1 MIKQIKQAIEI
12 NGFSWHYAWII
23 VLISSIIQTL
33 ASSIRMTFGVLITP
47 LSENFNWSQGDITL
61 AYAISNIVTALSA
74 PLAGSLGDRF
84 GEKKIMIIGSF
95 IFIFGLIFTGYS
107 KDLTTLYISYGFIIG
122 IGHSLLLV
130 PLMPVI
136 MKWFKKHLALGIS
149 VWMTSWGIGPAL
161 SSPIIAALLNKF
173 GWQNTFWIIG
183 IIFTV
188 SIIYLLRYFYDT
200 PESKGILAYGI
211 SNNSKTS
218 ENDEPAWKDIGKIQ
232 KLIRNTQEY
241 WNMCSIHFLGCVG
254 HSIILIYIVPI
265 ALFQNITLIKASIIL
280 SLMSGTSIISRF
292 LTPLICEKFGIRT
305 FMSVSF
311 LLQSI
316 PVFLLFG
323 TNNLWIF
330 YFFAII
336 FGIGYGGEAGG
347 FPILNR
353 RYFGNSPMGG
363 PTGIQF
369 LGGGLGMALGGWI
382 GGMLFDFYGNYD
394 LSLLLSI
401 CASTAGMF
409 SILLLQNPSKT
420 LIPQQRKLPQK

>member
-1 MIKQIKQAIEI
+1 
-12 NGFSWHYAWII
+12 
-23 VLISSIIQTL
+23 
-33 ASSIRMTFGVLITP
+33 MTFGVFITP
-47 LSENFNWSQGDITL
+47 LSESFNWSQGDITI
-61 AYAISNIVTALSA
+61 AYAISNVTTALSA
-74 PLAGSLGDRF
+74 PLAGSLGDRY

-95 IFIFGLIFTGYS
+95 FFIFGLILTGYS
-107 KDLTTLYISYGFIIG
+107 KNLTTLYMTYGFILG

-130 PLMPVI
+130 PLIPVI

-161 SSPIIAALLNKF
+161 SSPIIAALLNQF
-173 GWQNTFWIIG
+173 GWTNTFWIIG
-183 IIFTV
+183 IIFTF
-188 SIIYLLRYFYDT
+188 SIIYLLRHFYDS
-200 PESKGILAYGI
+200 PESKGILPYGI
-211 SNNSKTS
+211 SNNSKNIQ
-218 ENDEPAWKDIGKIQ
+218 NDKHTWKNTDQIQ
-232 KLIRNTQEY
+232 RLIRNTQEY

-265 ALFQNITLIKASIIL
+265 ALFQNISLIKASIIL
-280 SLMSGTSIISRF
+280 SLLSAISIISRL

-305 FMSVSF
+305 FMSVAF

-323 TNNLWIF
+323 ISNIWVF
-330 YFFAII
+330 YFFAVI

-353 RYFGNSPMGG
+353 RYYGNAPMGG

-382 GGMLFDFYGNYD
+382 GGMLFDFYGNYN
-394 LSLLLSI
+394 LSLILSI
-401 CASTAGMF
+401 CASAAGMF
-409 SILLLQNPSKT
+409 SILLLQNPNRT
-420 LIPQQRKLPQK
+420 LISQQRPHAQN